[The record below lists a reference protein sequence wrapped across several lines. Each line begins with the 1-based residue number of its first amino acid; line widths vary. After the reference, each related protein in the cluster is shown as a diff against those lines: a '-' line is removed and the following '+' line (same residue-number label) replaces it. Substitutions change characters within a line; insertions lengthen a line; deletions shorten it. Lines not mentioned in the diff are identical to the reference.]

1 MDFWCRN
8 RRRWGAISE
17 LPSDACYIL
26 WGFGGFK
33 ISWKMDVKMTS
44 KIKENESFWRSGV
57 GFLRFLEVWGG
68 SDFRWILM
76 SFSIG
81 KKLSKNQKKCNFG
94 CQKQSSGRG
103 RRQRVGPVRL
113 WSLKIS
119 EICEDLRRG
128 SSTPFQPCPEAGGGG
143 SECAMRRE
151 HRRPLTL

>member
-1 MDFWCRN
+1 
-8 RRRWGAISE
+8 
-17 LPSDACYIL
+17 
-26 WGFGGFK
+26 
-33 ISWKMDVKMTS
+33 
-44 KIKENESFWRSGV
+44 
-57 GFLRFLEVWGG
+57 
-68 SDFRWILM
+68 M

-119 EICEDLRRG
+119 EILQDLRRD